1 MSSVRG
7 HASRQPRNRIV
18 DPFFAIGHQ
27 RTSQAAGCRTGLHK
41 PSSWLSPGMNCR
53 GITFLRCDKDLA
65 LAAYPVRA
73 FGGVWGFKL
82 PSREG
87 GKRLAR
93 PLQVPGGKGGM
104 LRGTYLIHPSFPLV
118 DPTSV
123 SNLVW
128 VLRDISKKPRA
139 PHVKDKTT
147 ALRAGVHI
155 APRTVGGSYTRRAP
169 AFGHPIASC
178 GLTCE
183 PTSRLDGI
191 SAEFQRQLAR
201 HQLRR

>member
-1 MSSVRG
+1 MDGDGIKKTFTGFSQLATVDNLSDGRGCGCGRGRYGNATTPRQGRGNVQCREGRWGNENQKSRAVMSSVSG

-73 FGGVWGFKL
+73 FDGGWGFKL

-93 PLQVPGGKGGM
+93 PLQFQVGKVVC
-104 LRGTYLIHPSFPLV
+104 YEV
-118 DPTSV
+118 
-123 SNLVW
+123 
-128 VLRDISKKPRA
+128 
-139 PHVKDKTT
+139 
-147 ALRAGVHI
+147 
-155 APRTVGGSYTRRAP
+155 RT
-169 AFGHPIASC
+169 
-178 GLTCE
+178 
-183 PTSRLDGI
+183 
-191 SAEFQRQLAR
+191 
-201 HQLRR
+201 